1 MPTFARARQPRRAC
15 EGRSRWRRRGFA
27 AAAHLCTGNGRFETV
42 SGRVISRMD
51 ANSARWSLPMV
62 ALLGQLLS
70 PSGRVSIHTGD
81 KGYIFRVIRS
91 PTSTRPQT
99 TSRGPTTVRS
109 GDMDQPNS
117 PTPWHHHGT
126 HTWWRPP
133 PPRPLVRRRKRLG
146 QLPREV
152 PEVLSGSRR
161 AGRHRRALAAAA
173 APSPERT
180 RQRASGPRESDAAS
194 SLSGLFARPIGGAEH
209 PRRSDPEE
217 GQTAALPDACPS
229 PHSPKWVS

>member
-1 MPTFARARQPRRAC
+1 MA
-15 EGRSRWRRRGFA
+15 
-27 AAAHLCTGNGRFETV
+27 
-42 SGRVISRMD
+42 
-51 ANSARWSLPMV
+51 ANSIRWSLSMV
-62 ALLGQLLS
+62 PLLRQLLR
-70 PSGRVSIHTGD
+70 PSDRVTIRAGD
-81 KGYIFRVIRS
+81 KGYIFRVIRRPS
-91 PTSTRPQT
+91 PTRPET
-99 TSRGPTTVRS
+99 TSRGPKSVRPNEL
-109 GDMDQPNS
+109 DHPNS

-173 APSPERT
+173 APSPELT

-229 PHSPKWVS
+229 PHSSEWVS

>member
-1 MPTFARARQPRRAC
+1 MRARRAHDARTHDANTAPHRHANI
-15 EGRSRWRRRGFA
+15 ETA
-27 AAAHLCTGNGRFETV
+27 AARPLDAYLSARSSSQASRVPDEAAGADAASQPLHTCVQEMGRNKTA
-42 SGRVISRMD
+42 SGRVISGMD
-51 ANSARWSLPMV
+51 NLGIRWSLSIG
-62 ALLGQLLS
+62 ALYRRLLR
-70 PSGRVSIHTGD
+70 PSDTYVIRKYD
-81 KGYIFRVIRS
+81 KGCIFRVIRS
-91 PTSTRPQT
+91 PPSTRPQT

-152 PEVLSGSRR
+152 PEVLSDSRR

-180 RQRASGPRESDAAS
+180 
-194 SLSGLFARPIGGAEH
+194 H
-209 PRRSDPEE
+209 
-217 GQTAALPDACPS
+217 
-229 PHSPKWVS
+229 K

>member
-1 MPTFARARQPRRAC
+1 MPTFARARQPSLAC

-99 TSRGPTTVRS
+99 TSRGPTAVRS
-109 GDMDQPNS
+109 NDMDQPNS

-152 PEVLSGSRR
+152 PEVLSDSRR

-180 RQRASGPRESDAAS
+180 
-194 SLSGLFARPIGGAEH
+194 H
-209 PRRSDPEE
+209 
-217 GQTAALPDACPS
+217 
-229 PHSPKWVS
+229 K